1 MSFGPDFA
9 KMSSPEVTSKKRK
22 GAAGSSQATQH
33 ENSDLVDLL
42 VEAVAVMGREIV
54 TTSSNVRTL
63 KAAVMHTALVP
74 TSSNIADTMLKA
86 QQQYADKCRGQ
97 KGHTL
102 GLPEHWSFAAA
113 LHVVLSEL
121 TDEAC
126 KKECRDLLEL
136 YARDGLKVF
145 KKKIYVCR
153 AVKCRD
159 QARTRLEFKLC
170 HQWSNFE
177 GIILEYLG
185 RLSDAEVCD
194 GRGPRGPAERALPA
208 ILDNIKKLHG

>member
-1 MSFGPDFA
+1 MGTPVVSA
-9 KMSSPEVTSKKRK
+9 KKRK
-22 GAAGSSQATQH
+22 GAGGGASQLTQH
-33 ENSDLVDLL
+33 ENSDSVDLL

-74 TSSNIADTMLKA
+74 TSSGLADTMLKA

-97 KGHTL
+97 KGHSL

-113 LHVVLSEL
+113 LHVVMTEL

-136 YARDGLKVF
+136 YARDGMKVF
-145 KKKIYVCR
+145 KKKILICR

-159 QARTRLEFKLC
+159 QARSRIEFKLC
-170 HQWSNFE
+170 PQWSNFE
-177 GIILEYLG
+177 NIILEFIDKMA
-185 RLSDAEVCD
+185 DAEVCD
-194 GRGPRGPAERALPA
+194 GRGPRGPAERSIPGL
-208 ILDNIKKLHG
+208 LDNIKKIHG